1 MGACSGKQKT
11 SSTTESKSD
20 AFDVKQQVFLVG
32 HPGVGK
38 TSMLFSFVDGKFP
51 EEDDLPVSDPK
62 GKIMVVEKG
71 SKKVKVQMTLRDTAG
86 QEKFRTITSSFY
98 GHSEGIIVVYDIM
111 NKESFEQL
119 DSWFKEVKRYAEE
132 NIVQILVGNKTDL
145 LSSQDRAVTKEEAQ
159 KLAEEHHIPYFE
171 TSAKTSEGLNEMFEA
186 LSGLIL
192 SKNTSKGMGGTD
204 NLE

>member
-1 MGACSGKQKT
+1 
-11 SSTTESKSD
+11 
-20 AFDVKQQVFLVG
+20 
-32 HPGVGK
+32 
-38 TSMLFSFVDGKFP
+38 
-51 EEDDLPVSDPK
+51 
-62 GKIMVVEKG
+62 MVVEKG